1 MVAWWARLD
10 RSIDVGIPSTEMYSF
25 AVIINYLK
33 FGGSM
38 EIFSFFDIY
47 DYAILVGLILIAI
60 FFLIYFHVKIKREI
74 SKKES
79 LNLLKTKKINILIGL
94 LIIIISIVLLIYL
107 EWDINKQL
115 TILQPISIMTSEPIV
130 FLSIALFLLGF
141 AFTVIG
147 IHRNIQLKRLVKP
160 AKVV

>member
-1 MVAWWARLD
+1 
-10 RSIDVGIPSTEMYSF
+10 
-25 AVIINYLK
+25 
-33 FGGSM
+33 M

-74 SKKES
+74 SNKES

-94 LIIIISIVLLIYL
+94 LVIIISIVLLIYI

-115 TILQPISIMTSEPIV
+115 TVLQPISIMTSEPIV
-130 FLSIALFLLGF
+130 FISIALFLLGIVI
-141 AFTVIG
+141 TVIG
-147 IHRNIQLKRLVKP
+147 IHRNVQLKRLVKP
-160 AKVV
+160 AKGA